1 MKLGTR
7 LAMLLAI
14 AILALS
20 CWVSPGLAQG
30 ADGSIVPPATQTNPP
45 SFWNQL
51 EQLRHDSQLQDLVED
66 DIKRSLAI
74 RAQIQAEVDRAFD
87 HTTTLLNVLLAVLTA
102 LPVLAAVSIW
112 FIRRSVIN
120 QIIAETKR
128 QLQDEVENQLEAEVA
143 AELKRQAEAFQKRI
157 EQLEAEFDSQLSQL
171 KLLFSDAQKGKDQI
185 IQELA
190 QIVPSPMREAAPPET
205 QKRIHALTQQLEQL
219 KSTNAQ
225 LSFTA
230 SDYVGQGNALYFD
243 NRFEEAIASYDK
255 AIQMEPDSA
264 KAWFSRGAAL
274 AKLQQYEEAIA
285 AYDRATQLKPDVAEA
300 WFGQGIAQAKLQ
312 QLEAAVLSY
321 DRATQL
327 KPDLVLAWIGKA
339 RCYALQGN
347 HEAAWEDLQQAIGLN
362 PDKAW
367 EIVKTD
373 PVFEVLR
380 DRISP
385 CN

>member
-285 AYDRATQLKPDVAEA
+285 AYDHATQLKPDVAEA

-339 RCYALQGN
+339 RCYALQGK

-362 PDKAW
+362 PDKAR

>member
-1 MKLGTR
+1 M
-7 LAMLLAI
+7 MLAI
-14 AILALS
+14 VILGLS

-30 ADGSIVPPATQTNPP
+30 ADGSIVPPATQANPP

-102 LPVLAAVSIW
+102 LPILAAVSIW

-171 KLLFSDAQKGKDQI
+171 KLLFSDAQQGKDQI

-219 KSTNAQ
+219 KSTHTQ

-230 SDYVGQGNALYFD
+230 NDYVEQGNALYFD

-264 KAWFSRGAAL
+264 KAWLSRGAAQ

-285 AYDRATQLKPDVAEA
+285 AYDHATQLKPDMAEA

-339 RCYALQGN
+339 RCYALQEN

-362 PDKAW
+362 PDKTR

-373 PVFEVLR
+373 PAFEVLR
-380 DRISP
+380 ERIR
-385 CN
+385 